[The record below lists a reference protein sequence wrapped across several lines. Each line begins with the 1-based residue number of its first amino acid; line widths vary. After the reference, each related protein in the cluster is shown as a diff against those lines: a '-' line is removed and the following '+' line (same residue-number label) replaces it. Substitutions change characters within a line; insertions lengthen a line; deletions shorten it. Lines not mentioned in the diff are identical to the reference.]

1 MLLLGMSQK
10 EEKEQKR
17 ERKRENNHSGHWDEW
32 VKMNGV
38 SSKVTGALFVQRVLE
53 PLQCCG

>member
-1 MLLLGMSQK
+1 MSQK